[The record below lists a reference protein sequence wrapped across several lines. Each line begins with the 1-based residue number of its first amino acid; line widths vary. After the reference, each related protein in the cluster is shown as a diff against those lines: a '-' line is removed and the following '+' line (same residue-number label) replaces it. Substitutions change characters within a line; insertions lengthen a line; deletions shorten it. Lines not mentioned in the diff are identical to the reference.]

1 MAGFSYLKTIAKQT
15 EIRATNDSRIRIRI
29 RVRIQSFSTLMRTSL
44 QSIVSHQRNS
54 LA

>member
-1 MAGFSYLKTIAKQT
+1 MAGFSYLKTFAKQT
-15 EIRATNDSRIRIRI
+15 EIRATNDSRILI
-29 RVRIQSFSTLMRTSL
+29 RIQSFSSLMRTSL